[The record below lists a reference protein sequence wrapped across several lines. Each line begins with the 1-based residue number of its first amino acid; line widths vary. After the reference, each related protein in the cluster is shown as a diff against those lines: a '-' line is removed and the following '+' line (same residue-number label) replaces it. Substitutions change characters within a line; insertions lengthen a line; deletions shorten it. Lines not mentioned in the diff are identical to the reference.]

1 MKQANSETNRNTKA
15 TAKRLELYR
24 VYQTMLGLCD
34 QPMRGS
40 DRALIELRVGELE
53 REVQALPVGR
63 ERMILVLHYFE
74 GNSIERCAEL
84 MDVSRSTAF
93 RIHRRALEMLNFNER
108 LRAMHA

>member
-1 MKQANSETNRNTKA
+1 MNHNETKQNREL
-15 TAKRLELYR
+15 TAKRLALYR

-40 DRALIELRVGELE
+40 DRALIEMSVRDLE

-84 MDVSRSTAF
+84 MDVSRATAF
-93 RIHRRALEMLNFNER
+93 RIHRRALDMLVFNER